1 MDPRQPGRRMDVILD
16 ASYAV
21 EAVAMDA
28 DRLFDQ
34 LDEHD
39 VWVPS
44 IYLDECRNSMIRRVR
59 MKDLPQHRLLDVVDS
74 LLAWPDA
81 VLSPAHELIIDMAMQ
96 HGLNGFDAA
105 YLALALQAGDGI
117 ATLDKQVQRVAEAN
131 GLLVF
136 S

>member
-1 MDPRQPGRRMDVILD
+1 MDVILD

-28 DRLFDQ
+28 DHLFDQ

-59 MKDLPQHRLLDVVDS
+59 MRDLPEDRLLDVVDS

-81 VLSPAHELIIDMAMQ
+81 VLSPAHELIVDTAMQ

-117 ATLDKQVQRVAEAN
+117 AALDKPVQRAAEAL
-131 GLLVF
+131 GLVVL

>member
-1 MDPRQPGRRMDVILD
+1 MDVILD

-59 MKDLPQHRLLDVVDS
+59 MKDLPEDRLLDVVDS
-74 LLAWPDA
+74 LLTWPDA
-81 VLSPAHELIIDMAMQ
+81 VLAPAHELIIDMAMQ

-117 ATLDKQVQRVAEAN
+117 ATLDKQVQRAAVAL
-131 GLLVF
+131 GLVVF

>member
-1 MDPRQPGRRMDVILD
+1 MDVILD

-28 DRLFDQ
+28 DHLFDQ

-59 MKDLPQHRLLDVVDS
+59 MRDLPEDRLLDVVDS

-81 VLSPAHELIIDMAMQ
+81 VLSPAHELIIDTAMQ

-117 ATLDKQVQRVAEAN
+117 ATLDKQVQRAAEAL
-131 GLLVF
+131 GLVVF

>member
-1 MDPRQPGRRMDVILD
+1 MDVILD

-28 DRLFDQ
+28 DHLFDQ

-59 MKDLPQHRLLDVVDS
+59 MRDLPEDRLLDVVDS

-81 VLSPAHELIIDMAMQ
+81 VLSPAHELIIDTAMQ

-117 ATLDKQVQRVAEAN
+117 ATLEKQVQRAAETL
-131 GLLVF
+131 GLVVF

>member
-1 MDPRQPGRRMDVILD
+1 MDVILD

-28 DRLFDQ
+28 DQLFDQ

-59 MKDLPQHRLLDVVDS
+59 MRDLPEDRLMDVVDS

-81 VLSPAHELIIDMAMQ
+81 VLSPAHELIIDTAMQ

-117 ATLDKQVQRVAEAN
+117 ATLEKQVQRAAETL
-131 GLLVF
+131 GLVVF

>member
-1 MDPRQPGRRMDVILD
+1 MDVILD

-21 EAVAMDA
+21 ESVALDV

-34 LDEHD
+34 LDDHD

-44 IYLDECRNSMIRRVR
+44 IYLDECRNSIFRRVR
-59 MKDLPQHRLLDVVDS
+59 MRELPADRLLDVVDS
-74 LLAWPDA
+74 LLTWPDA
-81 VLSPAHELIIDMAMQ
+81 VLMPRHELIMESAME

-105 YLALALQAGDGI
+105 YLALALERGDAV
-117 ATLDKQVQRVAEAN
+117 ATLDKALQRAVEAN

>member
-1 MDPRQPGRRMDVILD
+1 VDVILD

-34 LDEHD
+34 LDDHD

-44 IYLDECRNSMIRRVR
+44 IYVDECRNSMIRRVR
-59 MKDLPQHRLLDVVDS
+59 MKDISAERLMDVVDS
-74 LLAWPDA
+74 LLIWPDA
-81 VLSPAHELIIDMAMQ
+81 VLAPAHELIMEVALD

-105 YLALALQAGDGI
+105 YLALALERGDAI
-117 ATLDKQVQRVAEAN
+117 ATLDKHLQRAAQACE
-131 GLLVF
+131 LVVL

>member
-1 MDPRQPGRRMDVILD
+1 MDVILD

-28 DRLFDQ
+28 DHLFDQ

-59 MKDLPQHRLLDVVDS
+59 MRDLPEDRLLDVVDS

-81 VLSPAHELIIDMAMQ
+81 VLSPAHELIIDTAMQ

-117 ATLDKQVQRVAEAN
+117 ATLEKQVQRAAEAL
-131 GLLVF
+131 GLVVF

>member
-1 MDPRQPGRRMDVILD
+1 MDVILD

-28 DRLFDQ
+28 DQLFDQ

-59 MKDLPQHRLLDVVDS
+59 MRDLPEDRLLDVVDS

-81 VLSPAHELIIDMAMQ
+81 VLSPAHELIVDTAMQ

-117 ATLDKQVQRVAEAN
+117 ATLDKQVQQAAETL
-131 GLLVF
+131 GLVVF

>member
-117 ATLDKQVQRVAEAN
+117 ATLDKQVQRAAEAN

>member
-1 MDPRQPGRRMDVILD
+1 MDVILD

-28 DRLFDQ
+28 DHLFDQ

-59 MKDLPQHRLLDVVDS
+59 MRDLPEDRLLDVVDS

-81 VLSPAHELIIDMAMQ
+81 VLSPAHELIVDTAMQ

-117 ATLDKQVQRVAEAN
+117 ATLDKPVQRAAEAL
-131 GLLVF
+131 GLVVF

>member
-1 MDPRQPGRRMDVILD
+1 MDVILD

-28 DRLFDQ
+28 DPLFDQ

-59 MKDLPQHRLLDVVDS
+59 MKDLAEDRLLDVVDS

-81 VLSPAHELIIDMAMQ
+81 VLTPAHELIIGTAMQ

-105 YLALALQAGDGI
+105 YLALALQSGDGI
-117 ATLDKQVQRVAEAN
+117 ATLDKQVQRAAEAN

>member
-1 MDPRQPGRRMDVILD
+1 MDVILD

-21 EAVAMDA
+21 EAVAMDE

-34 LDEHD
+34 LDDHD

-44 IYLDECRNSMIRRVR
+44 IYQDECRNSMLRRVR
-59 MKDLPQHRLLDVVDS
+59 MKDLPVDRLLDVVDS
-74 LLAWPDA
+74 LLTWPDA
-81 VLSPAHELIIDMAMQ
+81 VLAPGHELIMELAME

-105 YLALALQAGDGI
+105 YLALALERAD
-117 ATLDKQVQRVAEAN
+117 AVTTLDKALQRAVEAS
-131 GLLVF
+131 GLLVV

>member
-1 MDPRQPGRRMDVILD
+1 MDVILD

-28 DRLFDQ
+28 DHLFDQ

-59 MKDLPQHRLLDVVDS
+59 MRDLPEDRLLDVVDS

-81 VLSPAHELIIDMAMQ
+81 VLSPAHELIIDAAMQ

-117 ATLDKQVQRVAEAN
+117 ATLEKQVQRAAETL
-131 GLLVF
+131 GLVVF

>member
-1 MDPRQPGRRMDVILD
+1 MDVILD

-28 DRLFDQ
+28 DHLFDQ

-59 MKDLPQHRLLDVVDS
+59 MRDLPEDRLLDVVDS

-81 VLSPAHELIIDMAMQ
+81 VLSPAHELIVDTAMQ

-117 ATLDKQVQRVAEAN
+117 ATLEKQVQRAAETL
-131 GLLVF
+131 GLVVF

>member
-1 MDPRQPGRRMDVILD
+1 MDVILD

-28 DRLFDQ
+28 DHLFDQ

-59 MKDLPQHRLLDVVDS
+59 MKNLPEDRLLDVVDS
-74 LLAWPDA
+74 LLTWPDA
-81 VLSPAHELIIDMAMQ
+81 VLSPAHELIIDTAMQ

-117 ATLDKQVQRVAEAN
+117 ATLDKQVQRAAEAL
-131 GLLVF
+131 GLVVF

>member
-1 MDPRQPGRRMDVILD
+1 MDVILD

-28 DRLFDQ
+28 DHLFDQ

-59 MKDLPQHRLLDVVDS
+59 MRDLPEDRLLDVVDS

-81 VLSPAHELIIDMAMQ
+81 VLSPAHELIVDTAMQ

-117 ATLDKQVQRVAEAN
+117 ATLDKQVQRAAETL
-131 GLLVF
+131 GLVVF

>member
-1 MDPRQPGRRMDVILD
+1 MDVILD

-28 DRLFDQ
+28 DQLFDQ

-59 MKDLPQHRLLDVVDS
+59 MRDLPEDRLLDVVDS

-81 VLSPAHELIIDMAMQ
+81 VLSPAHELIIDTAMQ

-117 ATLDKQVQRVAEAN
+117 ATLEKQVQRAAETL
-131 GLLVF
+131 GLVVF